1 MHMTRCL
8 WLALPVAVAGVLL
21 GGCDDDS
28 SPSGKAP
35 QAVTRPAEATG
46 VDRAALA
53 AAEAVAKRREKAI
66 TLEPLTALGEAKP
79 VTKSD
84 GKTYQEY
91 ANGLAILRQTAG
103 KGDAPKVGQE
113 VKMNYVLRLPSG
125 QELERSPGEPLKFT
139 LGGKE
144 VISGWSYA
152 ASLMTPGEK
161 ATVWL
166 PPALAY
172 GAAGQP
178 PKIGPNQ
185 DLIFELELVQV
196 SGEGFTAEE
205 IQQARAATQAAA
217 TQITEKLKQTV
228 DPVGPSPI
236 APTTTTRPDR

>member
-8 WLALPVAVAGVLL
+8 WLALPVAVAGAVV
-21 GGCDDDS
+21 GGCDEDVA
-28 SPSGKAP
+28 PSGKAP
-35 QAVTRPAEATG
+35 QVVARPVEATG

-53 AAEAVAKRREKAI
+53 AEEAVAKRREKAL
-66 TLEPLTALGEAKP
+66 TLEPLTPLGEPKP
-79 VTKSD
+79 VTKPD
-84 GKTYQEY
+84 GKTYQQY

-125 QELERSPGEPLKFT
+125 KELERSPGEPLKFM

-172 GAAGQP
+172 GEAGQP

-196 SGEGFTAEE
+196 SGEGYTAEE

-217 TQITEKLKQTV
+217 TQINERLKQSTA
-228 DPVGPSPI
+228 PVTTAPSIP
-236 APTTTTRPDR
+236 ATTTRPDR